1 MSRDVGVEVVQ
12 AVHGGDHQHPVLGR
26 KDEDKNDGEK
36 RFGGRESDLR

>member
-12 AVHGGDHQHPVLGR
+12 AVHGRDHQHPVLGR
-26 KDEDKNDGEK
+26 DDGEK